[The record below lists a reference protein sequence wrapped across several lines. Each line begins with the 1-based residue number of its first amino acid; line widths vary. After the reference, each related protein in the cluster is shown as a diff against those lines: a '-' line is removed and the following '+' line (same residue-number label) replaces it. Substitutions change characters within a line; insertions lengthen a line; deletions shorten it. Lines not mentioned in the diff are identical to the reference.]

1 MTTRRTLTTNLSPD
15 WRSALRRT
23 GKAAQADSDQGE
35 TLNFESPGA
44 FFGRLTERSWALV
57 TALLGQGALVVREL
71 ARQAGRWSS
80 VPAPDQQW
88 SFGRSVERIKRTVC
102 CPCAVVHAD
111 HDVTERGTCP
121 ARRGRQPQEAASL
134 QCCQGL
140 ITAAP
145 AALKG
150 PTSRVATAKSL
161 AMAMAA
167 M

>member
-57 TALLGQGALVVREL
+57 TALLGQGALAVREL
-71 ARQAGRWSS
+71 ARRAGRWSS

-88 SFGRSVERIKRTVC
+88 SFGRTDQ
-102 CPCAVVHAD
+102 AN
-111 HDVTERGTCP
+111 
-121 ARRGRQPQEAASL
+121 SL
-134 QCCQGL
+134 L
-140 ITAAP
+140 
-145 AALKG
+145 ALCRC
-150 PTSRVATAKSL
+150 S
-161 AMAMAA
+161 
-167 M
+167 